1 MKKIKVLHW
10 FLVILMVLFAIGLLT
25 NFYVFKDFE
34 GSKYLNF
41 LITSAFATLIVFG
54 LFFMQRALFQII
66 KNGYFNTIVGVNFKR
81 SGLCFLLSGFGSAIF
96 NIFIF
101 NKDGFPNS
109 EVLLL
114 NLITY
119 FLLIMIGLGLLVI
132 LEFVENGNVLQQEN
146 DLTI

>member
-10 FLVILMVLFAIGLLT
+10 FLVILIVLFAIGLLT
-25 NFYVFKDFE
+25 NFYVFKHFE
-34 GSKYLNF
+34 RSKYFIF
-41 LITSAFATLIVFG
+41 LITSAFSTLIVLG

-81 SGLCFLLSGFGSAIF
+81 SGLCFLLSGFGSAAF
-96 NIFIF
+96 NIFTF

-109 EVLLL
+109 EVLVL

-119 FLLIMIGLGLLVI
+119 FLLIMIGLGLFVI
-132 LEFVENGNVLQQEN
+132 LEFVENGNVLKQEN